1 MIRIKPANFCVG
13 GMPRR
18 TNNHL
23 EAANKKIGVALGTR
37 KSCLKTL
44 GTFKKI
50 ISPLLVQVIIRFMFI
65 FSADNLLDYEY
76 GNARN
81 YLLSKY
87 PGLLVPKRSREVIRK
102 DALIE
107 QALAGRRPLDLPIAR
122 PRLHQLAAVR
132 NNLPLAQRTA
142 AAAAALVAAAAQL
155 DAALPR
161 LQQHEAVRPILQV
174 AQQTVAAAAFIPPTV
189 EPTAPPHQPEGQLTA
204 AVLARAPVAA
214 RLPLAQRAAAFER
227 RAALQLFDPD
237 AQERT
242 HAAGRAAEK
251 ATARM
256 AAAEA
261 PLNNDGVVDPLQPI
275 GNGLLD
281 PAGAVAL
288 DHDAF
293 NQLDQLHPIGN
304 GLLDA
309 AAAAPLNNIA
319 IVGVDQVNQ
328 LQPNGGGL
336 NLAIPARRGP
346 GRPPLQAT
354 LDRRARDAAAAA
366 LLGGVIAPR
375 LRGRPRLVR
384 LVLNGP
390 ERAQANHAGVQA
402 RRAIVRRAAAQA
414 RNAAAEVRRAA
425 AQARN
430 ARHPRAVN
438 LRATTVSEEEAE
450 ENEMAEIDGMFQA
463 VVNQPIDGLPPPPPP
478 PPLAVA
484 VPAVLAIAPLLQV
497 QQLPQPAP
505 VAVLVVD
512 PATCKICQME
522 LVNRIMTCGH
532 ALCHECEERLYEP
545 ARERF
550 FLMWQTS
557 EYLSGPN
564 YMFCARPVVRHVAG
578 GHCASSIFNLPI
590 HYRHLNLVTTPPPFL
605 S

>member
-1 MIRIKPANFCVG
+1 
-13 GMPRR
+13 
-18 TNNHL
+18 
-23 EAANKKIGVALGTR
+23 
-37 KSCLKTL
+37 
-44 GTFKKI
+44 
-50 ISPLLVQVIIRFMFI
+50 MFI

-107 QALAGRRPLDLPIAR
+107 QALAGRRSGRLGVAESLQMLSGLFGDRLPGDPYGPPLRPLDLPIAR

-132 NNLPLAQRTA
+132 HNLPLAQRT

>member
-1 MIRIKPANFCVG
+1 MIWIKPANFCVG

-102 DALIE
+102 DALIQ
-107 QALAGRRPLDLPIAR
+107 QALAGRRPLDLPTAR

-132 NNLPLAQRTA
+132 HNLPLAQRTA
-142 AAAAALVAAAAQL
+142 ATAAAALVAAAAQL

-189 EPTAPPHQPEGQLTA
+189 EPTARPHQPEGQLTA

-261 PLNNDGVVDPLQPI
+261 PLNNDGVVDP
-275 GNGLLD
+275 
-281 PAGAVAL
+281 
-288 DHDAF
+288 
-293 NQLDQLHPIGN
+293 LHPIGN

-390 ERAQANHAGVQA
+390 ERAQANHAGAQA

-463 VVNQPIDGLPPPPPP
+463 N
-478 PPLAVA
+478 
-484 VPAVLAIAPLLQV
+484 
-497 QQLPQPAP
+497 
-505 VAVLVVD
+505 
-512 PATCKICQME
+512 T
-522 LVNRIMTCGH
+522 
-532 ALCHECEERLYEP
+532 
-545 ARERF
+545 
-550 FLMWQTS
+550 
-557 EYLSGPN
+557 
-564 YMFCARPVVRHVAG
+564 
-578 GHCASSIFNLPI
+578 
-590 HYRHLNLVTTPPPFL
+590 
-605 S
+605 